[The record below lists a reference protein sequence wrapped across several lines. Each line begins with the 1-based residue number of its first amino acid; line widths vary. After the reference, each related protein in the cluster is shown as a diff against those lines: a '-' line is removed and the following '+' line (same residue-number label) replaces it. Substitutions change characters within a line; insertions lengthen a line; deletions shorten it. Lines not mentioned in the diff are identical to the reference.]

1 MIEIVK
7 ELKIEVSKPNIF
19 QAVVAKQFDMNTR
32 FIKATLVDGA
42 DIITIPIGPTIKVI
56 INAERPDGKSKGFD
70 GSVNDDGTVTVPL
83 HSWMLELEGT
93 VVCDISI
100 IDIATDDNK
109 KLTTTAFTLLVE
121 KASYGGDDV
130 TNDPQYDVLISLL
143 ETCQEANTVAQEAL
157 NKSQEADAKYE
168 ACVEATEDAIDATET
183 ANHAANQ
190 AFAVR
195 RELEEGG
202 FVESLKE
209 KNKGDKLTFWVG
221 TNEEYETLTEK
232 EKNCMYLTTD
242 DKPLNA
248 VLFEGEK
255 EVHIDG
261 DSVFYEIPN
270 LKDYSLIAVDF
281 KYFYLDIQSEPREQ
295 YSTVLLHKREIE
307 DANGKGFHFMGQFM
321 RLISPEEK
329 QPASLFSVVDMDIFN
344 EPYLDEDGEIIT
356 DNEWPINFTYSFD
369 YYEYCDGKYIIQ
381 KVVGLL

>member
-1 MIEIVK
+1 
-7 ELKIEVSKPNIF
+7 
-19 QAVVAKQFDMNTR
+19 
-32 FIKATLVDGA
+32 
-42 DIITIPIGPTIKVI
+42 
-56 INAERPDGKSKGFD
+56 
-70 GSVNDDGTVTVPL
+70 
-83 HSWMLELEGT
+83 
-93 VVCDISI
+93 
-100 IDIATDDNK
+100 
-109 KLTTTAFTLLVE
+109 
-121 KASYGGDDV
+121 
-130 TNDPQYDVLISLL
+130 
-143 ETCQEANTVAQEAL
+143 
-157 NKSQEADAKYE
+157 
-168 ACVEATEDAIDATET
+168 
-183 ANHAANQ
+183 
-190 AFAVR
+190 
-195 RELEEGG
+195 
-202 FVESLKE
+202 
-209 KNKGDKLTFWVG
+209 
-221 TNEEYETLTEK
+221 
-232 EKNCMYLTTD
+232 MYLTTD

-307 DANGKGFHFMGQFM
+307 DTNGKEFHFMGQFM

-344 EPYLDEDGEIIT
+344 EPYLDEDGETVT